1 MKIYVFVYGTLK
13 RGFSLHKY
21 LAEAKFLGEAK
32 LSGYE
37 MYDLGWYP
45 GIKSGKGEIY
55 GEVYE
60 VEPGTLAVLDEIE
73 DEGEEYERCLLPVQ
87 LKDGQIIDAF
97 VYIYRGDVSGCPVVK
112 SGCWTKKD
120 VSD

>member
-1 MKIYVFVYGTLK
+1 M
-13 RGFSLHKY
+13 HKY
-21 LAEAKFLGEAK
+21 LAKAKFLGEAE
-32 LSGYE
+32 LSGYV

-45 GIKSGKGEIY
+45 GIKPGRGKIH

-60 VEPGTLAVLDEIE
+60 IDLGTLALLDEIE
-73 DEGEEYERCLLPVQ
+73 EEGKEYERRLLPVQ
-87 LKDGQIIDAF
+87 LKDGSVLKAF
-97 VYIYRGDVSGCPVVK
+97 VYVYRGDVSRRPVVK